1 MAHIR
6 VMDLVF
12 VGLLIQE
19 VKHVFDGQRQGRATV
34 RCAEDG
40 LKQVIHELLQCP
52 LQGEVLRF
60 RAAQGTNLLGDLD
73 RSAGTLN
80 LAYLYTPTLVASSLV
95 R

>member
-1 MAHIR
+1 
-6 VMDLVF
+6 MDLVF

-40 LKQVIHELLQCP
+40 LKQVIHKLLQCP

-60 RAAQGTNLLGDLD
+60 RAAQGTNLLDDLD
-73 RSAGTLN
+73 RSAGTLS